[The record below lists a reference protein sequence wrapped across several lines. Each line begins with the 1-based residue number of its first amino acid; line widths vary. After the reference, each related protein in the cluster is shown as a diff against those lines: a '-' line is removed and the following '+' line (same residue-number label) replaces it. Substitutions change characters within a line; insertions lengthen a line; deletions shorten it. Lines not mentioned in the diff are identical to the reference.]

1 MFFYRRQKSKYR
13 WFKVEGFGGGGL
25 VGSGWWWWWQTLVVS
40 QRKSCVTLCKTF
52 RNHVNA
58 ATEASS
64 CAKLFASEIS
74 WFNYSAIARGFS
86 TQQLNYFDEI
96 HSDIQKLE
104 VIKQR
109 AVLKGLY
116 KITKNGDGRILDKKE
131 RIVWAK

>member
-1 MFFYRRQKSKYR
+1 MFFFAEGKESRYR

-25 VGSGWWWWWQTLVVS
+25 VGSGWWWQTLVVS
-40 QRKSCVTLCKTF
+40 QRKSCVTLGKTF

-86 TQQLNYFDEI
+86 TQQLNYFEEI

-104 VIKQR
+104 VIKQSC
-109 AVLKGLY
+109 A
-116 KITKNGDGRILDKKE
+116 
-131 RIVWAK
+131 

>member
-1 MFFYRRQKSKYR
+1 M
-13 WFKVEGFGGGGL
+13 
-25 VGSGWWWWWQTLVVS
+25 VS
-40 QRKSCVTLCKTF
+40 QRKSCVKLRKTF

-64 CAKLFASEIS
+64 CAKFFASEIS

-104 VIKQR
+104 VLQKIAMGGYSTKKNELYWQNEEISDR
-109 AVLKGLY
+109 RLK
-116 KITKNGDGRILDKKE
+116 
-131 RIVWAK
+131 

>member
-1 MFFYRRQKSKYR
+1 M
-13 WFKVEGFGGGGL
+13 EGFGGGGL

-40 QRKSCVTLCKTF
+40 QRKSCVKLRKTF

-104 VIKQR
+104 VIKQSCAQR
-109 AVLKGLY
+109 AVQDY
-116 KITKNGDGRILDKKE
+116 KKWR
-131 RIVWAK
+131 WADTRQKRTNCMGKMRKFRTAGSNSE

>member
-1 MFFYRRQKSKYR
+1 M
-13 WFKVEGFGGGGL
+13 VA
-25 VGSGWWWWWQTLVVS
+25 VVS
-40 QRKSCVTLCKTF
+40 QRESCVKLRKTF

-58 ATEASS
+58 AGVGSS
-64 CAKLFASEIS
+64 AAKLFASEIS

-104 VIKQR
+104 VIKQSCLQR
-109 AVLKGLY
+109 AVQDY
-116 KITKNGDGRILDKKE
+116 RNVDGRILDKRE